1 MTVTARRLAEQI
13 PPAQWRRFACGM
25 GGQLLRYDDWARVS
39 LGHYPILEKWR
50 WLLVR
55 RGITDPN
62 DFGYYVC
69 FRQTDV
75 SLGELARVAGHGLI
89 IDDTVKRARREV
101 GLDQYEVRRWTGW
114 YRHVTLALSAHA
126 CAAVARHAAAWHVSK
141 GDRRRSSY

>member
-1 MTVTARRLAEQI
+1 
-13 PPAQWRRFACGM
+13 M
-25 GGQLLRYDDWARVS
+25 GGQGPRPYDDWARVALRAS
-39 LGHYPILEKWR
+39 WEYLQEWH
-50 WLLVR
+50 WLLAR
-55 RGITDPN
+55 RNIADPTDVT
-62 DFGYYVC
+62 YYHC
-69 FRQTDV
+69 LSRTDV

-126 CAAVARHAAAWHVSK
+126 CAAVARHAAARHVSK